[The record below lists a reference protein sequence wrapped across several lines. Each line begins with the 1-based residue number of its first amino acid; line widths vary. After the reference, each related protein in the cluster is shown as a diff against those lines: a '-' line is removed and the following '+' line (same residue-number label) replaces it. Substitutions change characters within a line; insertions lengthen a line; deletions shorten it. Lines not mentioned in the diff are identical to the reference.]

1 MINLYHID
9 LTCVYFLVRKGRTA
23 DLEGTSLAEYTGF
36 SGTQMGPTPLA
47 LERAF
52 HLPYVDYHPEAFFSV
67 QLEKVRLK
75 RIFFYV

>member
-1 MINLYHID
+1 M
-9 LTCVYFLVRKGRTA
+9 CFLVRKGRTA

-67 QLEKVRLK
+67 QLEKVRSK
-75 RIFFYV
+75 RISFYV